1 MSLKCFGNEN
11 YSINSC
17 SEALK
22 NYHNFYLAPHTTFQ
36 TEEQNQQQ
44 QAQMQQNV
52 QAQQQATTTAN
63 LTSTPRVTYDQT
75 PNSISNGSN
84 NDHLIQKKTTLTEK
98 EKIVFRC
105 PDCSKSF
112 KHASG

>member
-1 MSLKCFGNEN
+1 MFR
-11 YSINSC
+11 
-17 SEALK
+17 ALN
-22 NYHNFYLAPHTTFQ
+22 NYHNFYIAPHTTFQ

-84 NDHLIQKKTTLTEK
+84 NDHLIQKKTTLAEK